1 MEDIVEAIGKSQGT
15 VKLSL
20 SEAIPEV
27 SVTEGDNKNTWHI
40 VFNQPY
46 RSLSYGRELTE
57 WEAVKLLRQ
66 AKNKYKQLMNQ
77 VQREIDWIN
86 GVQEDENNTLQD

>member
-15 VKLSL
+15 VKLKL
-20 SEAIPEV
+20 SEAIPEI
-27 SVTEGDNKNTWHI
+27 SVTEGDNKDTWHI

-46 RSLSYGRELTE
+46 RSLSYGKELTD
-57 WEAVKLLRQ
+57 WEAVKALRQ
-66 AKNKYKQLMNQ
+66 VKNKYKQLMNQ

-86 GVQEDENNTLQD
+86 GVKQGEDN

>member
-15 VKLSL
+15 VKLKL
-20 SEAIPEV
+20 SEAIPEI
-27 SVTEGDNKNTWHI
+27 SVTEGDNKDTWHI

-46 RSLSYGRELTE
+46 RSLSYGKELTD
-57 WEAVKLLRQ
+57 WEAVKALRQ
-66 AKNKYKQLMNQ
+66 VKNKYKQLMNQ

-86 GVQEDENNTLQD
+86 GVKQGEDNNL